1 MIMCIFIHLLAL
13 ILPFQASSGD
23 IVVKGR
29 YSNYDYAYSVRIPK
43 GLTGF
48 RAAAPAPNHG
58 FGIALSE
65 QPKSY
70 VWVDASYNALFWK
83 SFNDAIKAHI
93 GYINDKGVNAK
104 LVRKERSRIAGLP

>member
-29 YSNYDYAYSVRIPK
+29 YSNYDYAYSVRIPA

-58 FGIALSE
+58 FGIELSE
-65 QPKSY
+65 QPKSSI
-70 VWVDASYNALFWK
+70 WVDASYNAAFWK
-83 SFNDAIKAHI
+83 NFDEAIQAHI
-93 GYINDKGVNAK
+93 RYINDGGGKRNVNAK
-104 LVRKERSRIAGLP
+104 RAR